1 MSEMTREGEGEQP
14 QAETDPSS
22 IFDQLIIDEDV
33 QISNSPRRK
42 DGKKRAAKP
51 ARSPSS
57 LTVSPPPRDNSAFFQ
72 PQQQQQPSYLSSP
85 PPFDMSIF
93 MPSPTAP
100 WIKFPLVLHSPQS
113 VDSHCLNLPNST
125 GGNLT
130 PNHNVQLS
138 AAPFD
143 QLSPPDSD
151 LLDSS
156 PEYPW
161 FPAPQNASPSASNFG
176 PLLQLLNLSPMAVKV
191 GERSLPDMSS
201 YNGDMNSVAASSG
214 MSSDAV
220 SNQES
225 SSRRGRS
232 PSPTPSRL
240 SDVSPMN
247 SPLTST
253 PNSPFDSPFGSEGG
267 YFSDGGTPIDII
279 GVLERSVSSSK
290 RKTPDRALDES
301 EETQSLDE
309 PDTKKQ

>member
-14 QAETDPSS
+14 QAETDPS
-22 IFDQLIIDEDV
+22 IGFDQLRLSMGDV
-33 QISNSPRRK
+33 NASNSPGCR
-42 DGKKRAAKP
+42 DEMNRAAKP

-57 LTVSPPPRDNSAFFQ
+57 LTVSPPPRDNNAFFQ
-72 PQQQQQPSYLSSP
+72 PQQQPSYLSSP
-85 PPFDMSIF
+85 PPFDWSIF
-93 MPSPTAP
+93 APSPTAP
-100 WIKFPLVLHSPQS
+100 WTKLSFVLQSPQT
-113 VDSHCLNLPNST
+113 VENHCLNLPNST
-125 GGNLT
+125 SCNLAS
-130 PNHNVQLS
+130 NNNVQLS

-161 FPAPQNASPSASNFG
+161 FPAPQDGNPSASNCGHLSQF
-176 PLLQLLNLSPMAVKV
+176 LNLSPVAVRV
-191 GERSLPDMSS
+191 AEPSLPFMSRCDDDVS
-201 YNGDMNSVAASSG
+201 PLAASSG

-220 SNQES
+220 SNHES

-232 PSPTPSRL
+232 PSPTPSPL
-240 SDVSPMN
+240 SDVSLMN

-253 PNSPFDSPFGSEGG
+253 PNSPYDSPIGSEGG
-267 YFSDGGTPIDII
+267 YPGDRTLFDTI
-279 GVLERSVSSSK
+279 GILERSVSSSK

-301 EETQSLDE
+301 EEIQPLDE